1 MYVWKGCA
9 HVQKQKCKFGALQHL
24 KLYKKHQVP
33 LKHNLHFAKPLQ
45 RAAHPME
52 CCPVYFL
59 NHANTGQPHS
69 CAPKLGGFRLPCGI
83 PVSMEVEGNSEERRR
98 EAWPMNGKHL
108 SHCGP
113 LTPPCYAF
121 PSFRSHDSGRLPC
134 QKCWYIQDVRWL
146 NTKPVLSHKFA
157 IVLRV
162 SWCLQWFYFIF
173 MNITSPWA
181 YSPWAYFSI
190 LEKTSARVL

>member
-1 MYVWKGCA
+1 MARWPTPLSQGTESKQSTRFIANIVVCVCRCVWKGCA
-9 HVQKQKCKFGALQHL
+9 YVQKQKCKFGALQHL

-33 LKHNLHFAKPLQ
+33 LKRNLHFAKPLQ

-52 CCPVYFL
+52 RCPVYFL

-83 PVSMEVEGNSEERRR
+83 PVSAEVEGNREERRR
-98 EAWPMNGKHL
+98 QAWPVNGKHL

-121 PSFRSHDSGRLPC
+121 SSFRSHDSGKAAPSEML
-134 QKCWYIQDVRWL
+134 K
-146 NTKPVLSHKFA
+146 
-157 IVLRV
+157 
-162 SWCLQWFYFIF
+162 
-173 MNITSPWA
+173 
-181 YSPWAYFSI
+181 
-190 LEKTSARVL
+190 